1 MAEPKGFQ
9 TFAEFYPYYLS
20 EHSDPR
26 CRALHYTGSTLVV
39 ALLVFAVM
47 TGRYAALWFLPVIGY
62 GFAWFGHFFLERN
75 MPATF
80 QYPIYSFLS
89 DWVMLK
95 DFLSG
100 RFRDGFPGSANRGN

>member
-9 TFAEFYPYYLS
+9 TLAEFYPHYLS

-26 CRALHYTGSTLVV
+26 CRALHYVGSTLVV

-47 TGRYAALWFLPVIGY
+47 TDHYATLWFLPVIGY

-75 MPATF
+75 RPATF
-80 QYPIYSFLS
+80 QYPVYSFLS
-89 DWVMLK
+89 DWIMLK

-100 RFRDGFPGSANRGN
+100 RFRNGFPGSANPGN

>member
-1 MAEPKGFQ
+1 MVDPKRFRSL
-9 TFAEFYPYYLS
+9 AEFYPYYLS

-26 CRALHYTGSTLVV
+26 CRALHYVGSTLVV

-47 TGRYAALWFLPVIGY
+47 TGRYATLWLLPVIGY

-75 MPATF
+75 KPATF
-80 QYPIYSFLS
+80 QYPVYSFLC
-89 DWVMLK
+89 DWIMLK

-100 RFRDGFPGSANRGN
+100 RFRNGFPEAEH